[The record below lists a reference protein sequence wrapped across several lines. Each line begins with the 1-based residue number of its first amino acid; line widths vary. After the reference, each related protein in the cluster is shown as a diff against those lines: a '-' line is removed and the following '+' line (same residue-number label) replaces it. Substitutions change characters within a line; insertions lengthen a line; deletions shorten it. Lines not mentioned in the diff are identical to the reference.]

1 MLATPVTRERQAPAI
16 TSFTVAVAAFAV
28 LAVLAPFG
36 DAEHPLKRVGVLLAF
51 GGALEVLHGIRR
63 ADSAALRRAV
73 TGGVLS
79 LLMGLMVMSASG
91 FAGGALVL
99 LLAITFV
106 VDGLGYVGAARRSVG
121 RPRLLAWL
129 AAAADLGVAVALVV
143 ALQWISET
151 WAVAVAAA
159 LRLLG
164 IAWAMAVTPVHT
176 TGDAAETVIDDLGLS
191 DLPEAAHLLAQITLE
206 EKVRSRADRGWVAAF
221 IITLFAIHV
230 ARQQPDGT
238 LFGYAAPAIAV
249 AGDMALAVI
258 FAIWHVRAS

>member
-106 VDGLGYVGAARRSVG
+106 VDGLGYVGAARPGARPITGSSSGPVP
-121 RPRLLAWL
+121 RPRPR
-129 AAAADLGVAVALVV
+129 AAGRQPSHAGPFWTMRVSAL
-143 ALQWISET
+143 
-151 WAVAVAAA
+151 
-159 LRLLG
+159 
-164 IAWAMAVTPVHT
+164 
-176 TGDAAETVIDDLGLS
+176 TV
-191 DLPEAAHLLAQITLE
+191 
-206 EKVRSRADRGWVAAF
+206 
-221 IITLFAIHV
+221 
-230 ARQQPDGT
+230 
-238 LFGYAAPAIAV
+238 
-249 AGDMALAVI
+249 
-258 FAIWHVRAS
+258 